1 MAADAGFPAGGD
13 GGARFSAHQIAEAVK
28 AGERGAGDA
37 LDNQPAA
44 RAATP
49 SQTELTLLSRVRDL
63 YTEIRAET
71 ANAFASLR
79 AELLKRQESFSLAR
93 YEARVSGI
101 EAAMRGKLNQKGGE
115 LEQRIYD
122 ALRAKREYEH
132 FNYVHRRHSDPKF
145 DKWQML
151 VFFLAMPLVVES
163 MLNGSFFADASEFG
177 LIGGTATAVIIS
189 ALNVALGFILGV
201 GPARYCQHVRASHLF
216 WAVPLYVLAVGIIIV
231 FNLAV
236 GHYREM
242 LMANPDARSL
252 EVMPRLLANPLAI
265 NDLKSIAL
273 VIIGCIVALI
283 AAYKGYTAFGSYP
296 GHVAAYKRWNERAR
310 AVEEERSKLDSEV
323 LPDLE
328 MMRGQIDAFRAE
340 CATEAERL
348 QGLRA
353 GAQQARDRYEQ
364 RLAQLRSA
372 KDAAVMQYREANLKV
387 RTDIPPAYFS
397 ASLAMP
403 EIDHPTPLAEH
414 DQFVEQVEAYERQLS
429 NLPALVELKVKDR
442 LTLLRGLDLAGEV
455 ARVKTRAQEDGRAAH
470 ERDEE
475 ARRKLHAEFAE
486 TPRRAG

>member
-1 MAADAGFPAGGD
+1 MAADAGFPTGGD
-13 GGARFSAHQIAEAVK
+13 SGARFSAHQIAEAVK

-71 ANAFASLR
+71 ANAFANLR

-151 VFFLAMPLVVES
+151 VFFLVMPLVVES

-201 GPARYCQHVRASHLF
+201 GPARYCQHARASHLF
-216 WAVPLYVLAVGIIIV
+216 WAVPLYVLAVATIIV
-231 FNLAV
+231 FNLTV

-283 AAYKGYTAFGSYP
+283 AAFLVFKFVKGLIKFG
-296 GHVAAYKRWNERAR
+296 VLALIVL
-310 AVEEERSKLDSEV
+310 AVLYFLS
-323 LPDLE
+323 
-328 MMRGQIDAFRAE
+328 
-340 CATEAERL
+340 
-348 QGLRA
+348 QG
-353 GAQQARDRYEQ
+353 
-364 RLAQLRSA
+364 S
-372 KDAAVMQYREANLKV
+372 
-387 RTDIPPAYFS
+387 F
-397 ASLAMP
+397 
-403 EIDHPTPLAEH
+403 
-414 DQFVEQVEAYERQLS
+414 
-429 NLPALVELKVKDR
+429 
-442 LTLLRGLDLAGEV
+442 
-455 ARVKTRAQEDGRAAH
+455 
-470 ERDEE
+470 
-475 ARRKLHAEFAE
+475 
-486 TPRRAG
+486 